1 MVKKN
6 PLRRLSVALR
16 LTEAYQPAQSP
27 DSMMNAPSLNQF
39 LTDAKASY
47 LKDVKEDPTKAAAW
61 TVVMGNEAGGVW
73 SLSSLERLTESFAD
87 LDTLASSIAYAW
99 ILSEVD
105 KVLSVPLL
113 PMERADLSLRAEN
126 LHALKMA
133 GLSEDALLTL
143 TELADFRPQKFALV
157 DHNRLGPTYDP
168 NAEVV
173 AIIDHHHDEG
183 FYLNANPRT
192 ISPCGSSASLVA
204 ALLPPEPPAELCTLL
219 LTAVLLDTDGLKPGG
234 KATDVDRSSALFVAT
249 KSTISNSIPPLSAL
263 SPIDN
268 PDPDALYDAQA
279 IKDLVSTLTLKKTD
293 VSHLG
298 GFDLLRRD
306 YKEYTHPLPWVP
318 SQPAIKVGLST
329 VPARLKAWGSDG
341 RLEKDAVEWMRRRGL
356 TILGVL
362 TTFRDTKGKMLG
374 KSGKHGKHKR
384 EMAWII
390 LQETE
395 MEQISAKGLT
405 IDTLANRLFAS
416 LEADTEIEVKKHKKF
431 DVEKSSHLP
440 PKAKVKVYKQGNA
453 QATRKA
459 IAPLVKKTL
468 ESTGPSDSTA
478 ESGKE
483 GPASKY

>member
-27 DSMMNAPSLNQF
+27 DSVMNGPSLNQF
-39 LTDAKASY
+39 LTGAKASY

-61 TVVMGNEAGGVW
+61 TVVMGNEAG
-73 SLSSLERLTESFAD
+73 D

-99 ILSEVD
+99 ILSEVN
-105 KVLSVPLL
+105 KTSAVPLV
-113 PMERADLSLRAEN
+113 PIERADLSLRAEN

-143 TELADFRPQKFALV
+143 TELAGFRPQKFALV
-157 DHNRLGPTYDP
+157 DHNCLGPTYDP

-173 AIIDHHHDEG
+173 AILDHHQDEG
-183 FYLNANPRT
+183 LYLNANPRT

-204 ALLPPEPPAELCTLL
+204 VLLPPEPPAELCTLL
-219 LTAVLLDTDGLKPGG
+219 LAAILIDTDGLKPGG
-234 KATDVDRSSALFVAT
+234 KATDVDRSSALFVAP

-268 PDPDALYDAQA
+268 PNPDSLYDAQA
-279 IKDLVSTLTLKKTD
+279 IKDLTSTLTLKKTD
-293 VSHLG
+293 ISHLG

-318 SQPAIKVGLST
+318 GQPAIKVGLST
-329 VPARLKAWGSDG
+329 VPARLKTWGSDG
-341 RLEKDAVEWMRRRGL
+341 RLEKDAVEWMRRRRL

-374 KSGKHGKHKR
+374 NSGKQGKHKR

-390 LQETE
+390 LHETE
-395 MEQISAKGLT
+395 MEHISAKGLT
-405 IDTLANRLFAS
+405 IDTLASRLFAS
-416 LEADTEIEVKKHKKF
+416 LEADAEIEVKKHKKF
-431 DVEKSSHLP
+431 HLEKSSHLP
-440 PKAKVKVYKQGNA
+440 PKAKAMVYKQGNA
-453 QATRKA
+453 RATRKA
-459 IAPLVKKTL
+459 IAPLMKKTL
-468 ESTGPSDSTA
+468 ESAGPSDSTA

-483 GPASKY
+483 GSASKY